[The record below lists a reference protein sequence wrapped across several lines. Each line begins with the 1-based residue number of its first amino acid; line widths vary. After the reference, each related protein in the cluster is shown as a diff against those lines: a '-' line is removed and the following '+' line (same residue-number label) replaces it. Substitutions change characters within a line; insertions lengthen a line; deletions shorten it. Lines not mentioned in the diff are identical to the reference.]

1 MKRGVKMILGLI
13 VAMTLFWSC
22 SNDDSTTDTEPT
34 FNHKVTVE
42 SEYESSNAVSEPEIK
57 YEFYHT
63 TLDYDNYGQMEYNL
77 PESISI
83 FNDIVEESWDQCWT
97 LANDYPYIINS
108 YDRLYSLTEW
118 KLNVDFEKYS
128 LIAIG
133 TYFYNSACSYKL
145 NVVEDNGIYQVD
157 FSIYNPPIYLC
168 DVIDGVILLQVPKI
182 PDNTLVN
189 FKSTTYQIEE

>member
-1 MKRGVKMILGLI
+1 MKRGVKMMLGLI

-22 SNDDSTTDTEPT
+22 SNNDSTTDTEPT

-63 TLDYDNYGQMEYNL
+63 TLGYGGMEYNL
-77 PESISI
+77 PEPVSI
-83 FNDIVEESWDQCWT
+83 FDDFVEDTWMKYWT
-97 LANDYPYIINS
+97 LAWGYPYVINS

-133 TYFYNSACSYKL
+133 TSFYNSACSYKL
-145 NVVEDNGIYQVD
+145 DVVNDNNSYKVEL
-157 FSIYNPPIYLC
+157 SIYNPPIYL
-168 DVIDGVILLQVPKI
+168 DDILSGVILLQVPKI

>member
-22 SNDDSTTDTEPT
+22 SNNDSTTDTEPT

-63 TLDYDNYGQMEYNL
+63 TLGYGGMEYNL
-77 PESISI
+77 PEPVSI
-83 FNDIVEESWDQCWT
+83 FDDFVEDTWMKYWT
-97 LANDYPYIINS
+97 LAWDYPYVINS

-133 TYFYNSACSYKL
+133 TSFYNSACSYKL
-145 NVVEDNGIYQVD
+145 DVVNDNNSYKVEL
-157 FSIYNPPIYLC
+157 SIYNPPIYLN
-168 DVIDGVILLQVPKI
+168 DILSGVILLQVPKI